1 MNLHGSLDYYG
12 KWFFKNKKIKF
23 NYINSGVLLLN
34 LEKIRQTKL
43 FKRAREMC
51 KEKKMFM
58 PDQSSINKLS
68 VGKKIEQR
76 KYNEQRRL
84 KKDTVFQH
92 FTTSFRLL
100 PFFHKVT
107 IKPWNID
114 KVHKK
119 LKIFEYDDILY
130 GYMSVQKEIKERTKN
145 E

>member
-58 PDQSSINKLS
+58 PDQSSLNKLS

-114 KVHKK
+114 KVHRK

-130 GYMSVQKEIKERTKN
+130 GYKSIQKEIKERTKN

>member
-76 KYNEQRRL
+76 KYKEQRML

-107 IKPWNID
+107 IKPWNIE

-130 GYMSVQKEIKERTKN
+130 GYTSIQKEIKERTKN

>member
-58 PDQSSINKLS
+58 PDQSSLNKLS

-130 GYMSVQKEIKERTKN
+130 GYTSIQKEIKERTKN

>member
-1 MNLHGSLDYYG
+1 MKLHGSLDYYG

-58 PDQSSINKLS
+58 PDQSSLNKLS
-68 VGKKIEQR
+68 VGKKIEKR

-107 IKPWNID
+107 IKPWDIER
-114 KVHKK
+114 VHKG

-130 GYMSVQKEIKERTKN
+130 GYMSIQKEIKERTKN

>member
-107 IKPWNID
+107 IKPWNIE

-130 GYMSVQKEIKERTKN
+130 GYTSIQKEIKERTKN